1 MLIGRATNLMLHS
14 ARRTPHNTILC
25 FPCANQMHVLITGP
39 SQTPYEGGM
48 FLFFVRLPPDYPLRP
63 PLVKLLTTGQVG
75 RQC

>member
-1 MLIGRATNLMLHS
+1 
-14 ARRTPHNTILC
+14 
-25 FPCANQMHVLITGP
+25 MHVLITGP